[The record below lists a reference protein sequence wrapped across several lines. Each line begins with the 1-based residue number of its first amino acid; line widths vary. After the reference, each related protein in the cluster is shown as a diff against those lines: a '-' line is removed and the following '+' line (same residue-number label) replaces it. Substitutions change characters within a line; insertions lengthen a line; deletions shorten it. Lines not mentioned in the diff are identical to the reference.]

1 MSKQRTTNPFYLF
14 DLIAK
19 LFKSKNIPAIL
30 YLILNIAIVSL
41 IFYELSSKSPVAI
54 LYGIVVYL
62 IAAVIAISPIGEWI
76 LRLTQGCSKLKTD
89 DPKQLAI
96 LNRLEPLFVEVLD
109 RAHTKQVDYSISDNI
124 NLYIKE
130 DEDANAFALGRNT
143 ICVTTGLLKHSN
155 EEIKAILGHEVGH
168 LASHDTDL
176 VLLITVGN
184 FIVTAIVTIFKFV
197 ILLYKLILS
206 IATLFAGG
214 SEGLLGR
221 IITGI
226 ASFLTLI
233 AVDLVMYLWT
243 QLGILMV
250 MKTSRNA
257 EYAADAFSCDLGYTD
272 GLLSFLEKL
281 PDSED
286 ISIGERSLKERTQVF
301 AALSDSHP
309 ATYKRIA
316 KIEEHMGVLEND

>member
-1 MSKQRTTNPFYLF
+1 MSKQKTTNPFYLF

-30 YLILNIAIVSL
+30 YLTFNIAIVSL
-41 IFYELSSKSPVAI
+41 IFYELFFKSPIAI
-54 LYGIVVYL
+54 LYGVVVYL
-62 IAAVIAISPIGEWI
+62 IAAVIAISPVGEWI

-89 DPKQLAI
+89 NPKQLAI
-96 LNRLEPLFVEVLD
+96 LNRLEPLFVEVLN
-109 RAHTKQVDYSISDNI
+109 RARSKQVDYAISDNI

-143 ICVTTGLLKHSN
+143 VCVTTGLLKHSN
-155 EEIKAILGHEVGH
+155 GEIKAILGHEVGH
-168 LASHDTDL
+168 LAAHDTDL

-184 FIVTAIVTIFKFV
+184 FIVTAIVTIFKLI
-197 ILLYKLILS
+197 ILLYKLVFS
-206 IATLFAGG
+206 IATLFVGG

-221 IITGI
+221 IVAGI
-226 ASFLTLI
+226 ASFFTLI

-250 MKTSRNA
+250 MKTSRSA

-272 GLLSFLEKL
+272 GLLSFLAKL
-281 PDSED
+281 PDSENFP
-286 ISIGERSLKERTQVF
+286 SGKGSLKERTQVF
-301 AALSDSHP
+301 AALSESHP

-316 KIEEHMGVLEND
+316 KIEEHMGILEGI